1 MGVNGTPRLAVF
13 DCDGTLVDSQHMI
26 VACMTQAFAG
36 EGLVAPSFQEVRRV
50 IGLPLE
56 QCMVRLAPQH
66 TIRHERLVAAYKD
79 AFFALRRS
87 ADHHEPLFEGALA
100 ALDAVERAGWLL
112 GVATGKSKRGLV
124 AVLEHHG
131 LGERFV
137 TIQCGDMGPGKP
149 DPSMLLR
156 AMDETGAAPADTVM
170 IGDTT
175 YDMLM
180 AANAKVHSIG
190 VEWGYHDPA
199 ELKTAGAHSTIA
211 SFAELLDAIA
221 RCGGNPKCVP

>member
-1 MGVNGTPRLAVF
+1 MALNGTDRPRLAVF
-13 DCDGTLVDSQHMI
+13 DCDGTLVDSQHLI

-36 EGLVAPSFQEVRRV
+36 EGLTAPSQAEVRRI

-56 QCMVRLAPQH
+56 QCMLRLAPEH
-66 TIRHERLVAAYKD
+66 PHRHERLVTAYKD

-87 ADHHEPLFEGALA
+87 ADHEEPLFEGTLA
-100 ALDAVERAGWLL
+100 ALEAVERAGWLL
-112 GVATGKSKRGLV
+112 GIATGKSKRGLT

-131 LGERFV
+131 LFQRFV

-149 DPSMLLR
+149 DPSMLFR
-156 AMDETGAAPADTVM
+156 AMEETGAAAADTVM

-175 YDMLM
+175 YDMQM
-180 AANAKVHSIG
+180 AANARVHAVG

-199 ELKTAGAHSTIA
+199 EFQDAGAHSTVT
-211 SFAELLDAIA
+211 SFDRLLDAIT
-221 RCGGNPKCVP
+221 RCGSTQCG